1 MLTRELHAKAAQGSP
16 FGAPASGGM
25 FGSQQPGFGAAS
37 QPAFGGSS
45 PFGGGGG
52 GGGGFGA
59 KPAVPSSPFGAPAGG
74 FGAPAASPFGQP
86 SSTPAFGGGSA
97 FGSAASSPGFG
108 ASAPGFGAAPASPF
122 GSAQTTSA
130 FGSGGFGAAASPA
143 GGFGTS
149 SPAGGFGTSSPAGGF
164 GSSTGAYG
172 AGGQGYSAFGAPASG
187 FSGSQGVGTLSVKY
201 QDTVEQDTTGG
212 SLTSLKYHSISA
224 MPAYRNK
231 TFEELRAEDYQA
243 GVKGNTGTPAAGPS
257 GQSPFG
263 APSSGSPFG
272 TPAAGT
278 GFGGSGFGGA
288 SSGFGGAS
296 SGFGAQS
303 SPAFGA
309 GPSPGFGGATTAFG
323 ATSSA
328 PAGSVGGFGTAK
340 PAFGAAATSG
350 FGSSAPAFGAGGQ
363 SSFGAP
369 STQGFGGAPSSGFGA
384 TSSASGFGAS
394 GTPSFGGGAPGFGS
408 TTGGLFG
415 QSSSPA
421 FSGASAASFGAS
433 SGPAFGASG
442 GQFGTSSAPA
452 FGASTGA
459 GIFGTGSAPSF
470 GGGLFGSTPA
480 GGGGMFGASGASQSS
495 TPSFGAGGF
504 GAKPAASFGAAP
516 TSSGG
521 LFGATSSPS
530 FGLGAFGTGGGST
543 PAASQGTFGTP
554 GGTPLFQGSQGG
566 FAAKPPSQYGSPYGS
581 LPTVPPNGGYPDSA
595 SKPSMVSSARVTSS
609 LLSPRTIAPVSLMKL
624 RPRGSSTLSRTR
636 SPGSP
641 ATAFFDVGT
650 KEYPVAPRLESTLLK
665 TRENPRQLFIRAPP
679 EEAAAALLAATK
691 SPDDR
696 PSPCRS
702 AQDGGSEEEITEVE
716 RASSKPVA
724 NGEKHFHMNDK
735 EGEGA
740 KITSAGA
747 REVPTLSSPK
757 HADKAKA
764 SPLLPRLCAVDY
776 FTKPDMASLEAMAQR
791 DPDALACVEN
801 FTVGRRGVGT
811 VRWLAPI
818 DVRGLDLDN
827 LVKFQSREIRV
838 YLDEED
844 KPPVGEGL
852 NQPAEVTLLGIYRID
867 KATGKPMTDERTVRK
882 MREKLSRVVQE
893 QTDGQGKMIDYD
905 AVGGVWRFQVEHFSR
920 YGLDEGEDEEEEGWD
935 ASLQQDERVP
945 DESYQ
950 VDSAG
955 KSGSLEENG
964 GIGAGKVFGLQDWEN
979 VDTQTS
985 SEDKGSWEDEDL
997 GWEEDRQMHEAPLG
1011 KVASISSPF
1020 DAAAQEVQEMWKAS
1034 LWDKR
1039 DTSVPLRPSEP
1050 RLVHHAWR
1058 QASASPIHWS
1068 RAASKMTPAATT
1080 HPTRGGCAVV
1090 RQSMDTSLKQ
1100 TNTTLFDKE
1109 STRSRDLGLFLGAS
1123 FRVGWGPGGVL
1134 VTACTSH
1141 GASAASLVIHRVHCV
1156 DERYEGKKERSAL
1169 AQNEED
1175 RLKIHASYSSTSAG
1189 SPSSRWAI
1197 PFRAFSCTSKS
1208 LHGVCQE
1215 YQSLIAASAEAHRRG
1230 EGLVWD
1236 LMGVLFGSINVSHK
1250 KLWKSGSAP
1259 RGMEGLEEASQDEE
1273 QQMQCHGGGRNNVGM
1288 TDVDG
1293 ADAMEMIDCC
1303 ETISEGEESVQRSA
1317 AISHWLRRASSK
1329 PVAHSLPTSPCFA
1342 VFQQL
1347 ARRDVANAV
1356 GLAVEQGDVHLATL
1370 LAQAGARS
1378 KLAADL
1384 HYQLELWEDHGNLA
1398 HFDPERVRLY
1408 RLLAGCVE
1416 ESLHGME
1423 VGWRTCV
1430 GLHLWYASG
1439 PNEPLCN
1446 AWMRY
1451 QEAVSL
1457 KNAPFPCPLYQE
1469 YGTCCMEMEN
1479 SVQAMDYYLLLL
1491 HVCSEDGIFNLADA
1505 VSLLCPSSVSP
1516 YPLDYAASWH
1526 VGTVLASLGVLDMYG
1541 IHRNLLTTVTQRYLS
1556 QVQRMDVPVVW
1567 QVYVAIHIPDRYV
1580 REAVLE
1586 ELLTRTAWQWW
1597 KDQEVQKQLHDHL
1610 HVPTWHLYHA
1620 LAVLH
1625 RSRGDNREELD
1636 ALLKALRTVEGT
1648 AVATSEQASGDKDD
1662 RIDDEQML
1670 EDEYHVSNV
1679 IQRAHT
1685 LLHTSVAPLL
1695 LCNDEVE
1702 ELRRLLDALLPF
1714 ASRIGGWW
1722 QGAGLYLAHLTLLEG
1737 QPCLDED
1744 AHVEALAGS
1753 WSSQNQGDDQFHL
1766 SRRAFATMAT
1776 ALAESFSQRTADLEV
1791 VRLESGELDGSS
1803 WEAQL
1808 QLHALAVELPAL
1820 PELERMGA
1828 VHEAADAYATW
1839 LATACIM

>member
-45 PFGGGGG
+45 PFGGGG
-52 GGGGFGA
+52 FGA
-59 KPAVPSSPFGAPAGG
+59 KPTVASSPFGAPSGG

-97 FGSAASSPGFG
+97 FGSAASTPGFG

-172 AGGQGYSAFGAPASG
+172 AGGQAYSAFGAPMSG

-243 GVKGNTGTPAAGPS
+243 GVKGNTGAPAAGPS

-263 APSSGSPFG
+263 APSTGSPFG
-272 TPAAGT
+272 APAGGT

-303 SPAFGA
+303 TPAFGA
-309 GPSPGFGGATTAFG
+309 SPSPGFGGATTAFG

-328 PAGSVGGFGTAK
+328 IAGSVGGFGAAK
-340 PAFGAAATSG
+340 PAFGAATTSG
-350 FGSSAPAFGAGGQ
+350 FGASALAFGASGQ

-369 STQGFGGAPSSGFGA
+369 STPGFGGAPSSGFGA
-384 TSSASGFGAS
+384 TSTASGFGAS
-394 GTPSFGGGAPGFGS
+394 STPSFGGGTPGFGS

-421 FSGASAASFGAS
+421 FSGASAPSFGAS

-442 GQFGTSSAPA
+442 GQFGASSAPA

-470 GGGLFGSTPA
+470 GGGGLFGSTPA

-495 TPSFGAGGF
+495 APSFGAGGF
-504 GAKPAASFGAAP
+504 GAKPAASFGAASAS
-516 TSSGG
+516 TGG

-543 PAASQGTFGTP
+543 PAPSQATFGTP
-554 GGTPLFQGSQGG
+554 GGTLLFQGSQAG

-581 LPTVPPNGGYPDSA
+581 LPAVPPNGGYPDSA

-624 RPRGSSTLSRTR
+624 RPRGSTTLSRTR

-650 KEYPVAPRLESTLLK
+650 REYPVAPRLESTLLK

-691 SPDDR
+691 SPEDR

-702 AQDGGSEEEITEVE
+702 VRDGVSEEETTEVE
-716 RASSKPVA
+716 KTSLKPVT
-724 NGEKHFHMNDK
+724 NGEKHYHINDK
-735 EGEGA
+735 VGETA
-740 KITSAGA
+740 KTTPAGA
-747 REVPTLSSPK
+747 REVLTLSSPRRTDSGK
-757 HADKAKA
+757 G
-764 SPLLPRLCAVDY
+764 SLLLPRLSAVDY

-791 DPDALACVEN
+791 DPEALACVEN

-818 DVRGLDLDN
+818 DVRGLDLDA
-827 LVKFQSREIRV
+827 LVKFQPREIRV

-852 NQPAEVTLLGIYRID
+852 NQPAEVTLFGIYRMD

-920 YGLDEGEDEEEEGWD
+920 YGLDEGEEEEEEEGWET
-935 ASLQQDERVP
+935 SLQQDERVH
-945 DESYQ
+945 DESNQ
-950 VDSAG
+950 VDSAA
-955 KSGSLEENG
+955 KSGSSEENAAIG
-964 GIGAGKVFGLQDWEN
+964 GGKVFGLQDWEKE
-979 VDTQTS
+979 DTQTS
-985 SEDKGSWEDEDL
+985 SEDKGSWEDKDL
-997 GWEEDRQMHEAPLG
+997 GWEEDRHMHEPPPE
-1011 KVASISSPF
+1011 KVVSISSPF

-1039 DTSVPLRPSEP
+1039 DASLPLYPSEP

-1058 QASASPIHWS
+1058 QASASPIQWR

-1080 HPTRGGCAVV
+1080 QPTRGGCAVV

-1100 TNTTLFDKE
+1100 TTTTLFDKE
-1109 STRSRDLGLFLGAS
+1109 TTRSRDLGLFLGAS
-1123 FRVGWGPGGVL
+1123 FRVGWGPGGVF

-1141 GASAASLVIHRVHCV
+1141 GASAASMVLRRVHCL
-1156 DERYEGKKERSAL
+1156 DERYEGNKERSAL

-1175 RLKIHASYSSTSAG
+1175 RLEIHASYSSTSPA
-1189 SPSSRWAI
+1189 SPSGRWDM
-1197 PFRAFSCTSKS
+1197 PFQAFSCNSKS
-1208 LHGVCQE
+1208 LHGVCQQ
-1215 YQSLIAASAEAHRRG
+1215 YQSFVAASAEAHRRG

-1236 LMGVLFGSINVSHK
+1236 LMGVLFGSIDVSHK
-1250 KLWKSGSAP
+1250 ELPRSGSAP

-1273 QQMQCHGGGRNNVGM
+1273 QYRQCHDNGRNNVGM

-1293 ADAMEMIDCC
+1293 VNAMEVIDCYKI
-1303 ETISEGEESVQRSA
+1303 TSEEEEAVQRSA
-1317 AISHWLRRASSK
+1317 AISHWFRRASSK
-1329 PVAHSLPTSPCFA
+1329 PVAHSLSTSPCFA

-1356 GLAVEQGDVHLATL
+1356 GLAVEQGDVHLAAL
-1370 LAQAGARS
+1370 LAQAGARTQ
-1378 KLAADL
+1378 LAADL
-1384 HYQLELWEDHGNLA
+1384 RCQLELWEDHGNLA

-1416 ESLHGME
+1416 DSLHGME

-1439 PNEPLCN
+1439 PDEPLRN

-1451 QEAVSL
+1451 QEAVTS
-1457 KNAPFPCPLYQE
+1457 KRAPFPCPLYQE
-1469 YGTCCMEMEN
+1469 YGTCCMEMEH

-1491 HVCSEDGIFNLADA
+1491 HVCSEDGIFDLADA

-1597 KDQEVQKQLHDHL
+1597 KDQEVQKQLHDRL
-1610 HVPTWHLYHA
+1610 HVPTWHLHHA

-1648 AVATSEQASGDKDD
+1648 PVAASEQASGDKDD
-1662 RIDDEQML
+1662 GIDHEQML
-1670 EDEYHVSNV
+1670 EDEYHVSDV
-1679 IQRAHT
+1679 IQRAHM

-1695 LCNDEVE
+1695 LCNAEVE
-1702 ELRRLLDALLPF
+1702 ELRRLLDGLLPF

-1753 WSSQNQGDDQFHL
+1753 WSSQNQRDDQFHL
-1766 SRRAFATMAT
+1766 SRRAFAIMAT
-1776 ALAESFSQRTADLEV
+1776 ALAESFSQRTAGLEV